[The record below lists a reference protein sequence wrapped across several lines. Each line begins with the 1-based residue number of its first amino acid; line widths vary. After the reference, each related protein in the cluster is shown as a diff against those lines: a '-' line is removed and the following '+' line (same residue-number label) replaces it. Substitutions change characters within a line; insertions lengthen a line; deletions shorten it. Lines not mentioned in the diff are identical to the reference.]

1 MGYADAIL
9 GRTPKETSPQLTK
22 YSDAILSGGSEELI
36 STPTAAPQGP
46 VDFSAS
52 EMVSNVPKSMMN
64 LAVSFAQPFIHP
76 IDTAQAV
83 GNLALGVAEKAV
95 PGEQDAEIYADQA
108 GKFIMDRYGSLDNFK
123 ETVMQDPV
131 GVLADASSVLM
142 AGGGLVRGA
151 GSMAAKAPG
160 MVGRVGAGAER
171 VGQAAM
177 TAGAAI
183 DPLNVVTNTV
193 KAGAAML
200 PDSLPRTMFEASAK
214 WRPSIPQDKRK
225 QLTETALA
233 EGIVPSEAGALKIEG
248 IIAGLNDKI
257 DELIQAAD
265 ATGATIPKSAIYR
278 ELKQL
283 RRDMGGAK
291 VDAPK
296 DLRKIDAIVKRF
308 DEYMVGIGKTELT
321 PSELQAF
328 KQDAYK
334 HINFDTKRGVA
345 SLAENET
352 KKAMAR
358 AAKKELEKISPEIK
372 DLNAREGALIEL
384 QPEIERAAGRIDN
397 RNVIGLDSA
406 AKVTT
411 GAVVG
416 GSAGANI
423 AAAIAAVG
431 SPKIRA
437 HLAIQIA
444 KYQKQGVPAAYIEN
458 NILPAMLRE
467 AGIQSG
473 KLNEKN
479 GQSTTPKR

>member
-1 MGYADAIL
+1 MMPWEEYAAQSKVEK
-9 GRTPKETSPQLTK
+9 PAAVMPWEE
-22 YSDAILSGGSEELI
+22 YGG
-36 STPTAAPQGP
+36 AKVDQP

-52 EMVSNVPKSMMN
+52 EMVGNIPISLKNY
-64 LAVSFAQPFIHP
+64 AVAMAQPFIHP
-76 IDTAQAV
+76 IKTAKAV
-83 GNLALGVAEKAV
+83 GNLALGVAEKAI

-123 ETVMQDPV
+123 ETVMRDPV
-131 GVLADASSVLM
+131 GVMADASSVLM
-142 AGGGLVRGA
+142 AGGGLVRGL
-151 GSMAAKAPG
+151 GGMAANAPG
-160 MVGRVGAGAER
+160 MTGKVGGMAQRAGQSA
-171 VGQAAM
+171 V

-183 DPLNVVTNTV
+183 DPFNVVTNTA

-200 PDSLPRTMFEASAK
+200 PESLPRTMYEASAK
-214 WRPSIPQDKRK
+214 WRPSIPQATRK
-225 QLTETALA
+225 QLTETALT

-248 IIAGLNDKI
+248 TIAGLNDKI
-257 DELIQAAD
+257 DGLIKSAD
-265 ATGATIPKSAIYR
+265 ATGATIPRSAIYR

-291 VDAPK
+291 IDAPK

-308 DEYMVGIGKTELT
+308 DEYMVESGKDSLT

-334 HINFDTKRGVA
+334 HINFDTRRGVA

-372 DLNAREGALIEL
+372 DINAREGALIEL

-397 RNVIGLDSA
+397 RNIIGLDSA
-406 AKVTT
+406 AKVTA

-416 GSAGANI
+416 GGVGANI

-467 AGIQSG
+467 AGIQAG
-473 KLNEKN
+473 KLNESSDR
-479 GQSTTPKR
+479 STSPTR